1 MRYSIKETDEALEDL
16 GLVSIQRFR
25 YFGSLVS
32 GDTFLSKYDKAVETL
47 HLYPEGF
54 VGREIFYR
62 GYEIRLL
69 PFDDYYIFFV
79 FREIEQDIV
88 ILRVLHKTQNWQKI
102 MINKTYHIKDL
113 AI

>member
-32 GDTFLSKYDKAVETL
+32 GESFLAKYDKAVKAL
-47 HLYPEGF
+47 NPFPEGYN
-54 VGREIFYR
+54 GREIYYR

-69 PFDDYYIFFV
+69 PFDNHYIFFV
-79 FREIEQDIV
+79 FREDEQDIV
-88 ILRVLHKTQNWQKI
+88 VLRVLHKAQNWKEI
-102 MINKTYHIKDL
+102 MVNKTYHIQDE

>member
-25 YFGSLVS
+25 YFGNLVS
-32 GDTFLSKYDKAVETL
+32 GDTFLSKYGKAVESL
-47 HLYPEGF
+47 NPFPEGF
-54 VGREIFYR
+54 RGREIFYR

-69 PFDDYYIFFV
+69 PFDDYYIFYV
-79 FREIEQDIV
+79 VREETQDIV
-88 ILRVLHKTQNWQKI
+88 VLRVLHKAQNWKEI
-102 MINKTYHIKDL
+102 MVNKTYHIQDE